1 MQYRIIFN
9 KFTGSWVFSSLMVI
23 ATTGSA
29 DSYLS
34 QQYPQYPQ
42 YSQPNYGGQPGS
54 RQTNPWLLPQT
65 QEKSRDYQTFPSYQ
79 GQQPH
84 ERQSPQES
92 QADKQKQN
100 FRFVTPE
107 ILESL
112 KQQQTRSQL
121 MPGSEYHQQNMSRR
135 PARGGYGYSPY
146 GQGYTDPIYGLPGVS
161 PWGIGA
167 DVLYRGQSNPWVPNE
182 AIGGI
187 PPIPMP
193 SWDENSYQ
201 DELDSTENQK
211 YDVFNPFTLLPNG
224 N

>member
-9 KFTGSWVFSSLMVI
+9 KFTGSWVFSSFMVI
-23 ATTGSA
+23 ATTVSA
-29 DSYLS
+29 DSYLA
-34 QQYPQYPQ
+34 QQYPQ
-42 YSQPNYGGQPGS
+42 YSQQNYGSQPGH

-65 QEKSRDYQTFPSYQ
+65 QEKSRDFQTFSNYQ
-79 GQQPH
+79 GRQPH

-92 QADKQKQN
+92 PADKQKQN

-112 KQQQTRSQL
+112 KQQQTQSQL
-121 MPGSEYHQQNMSRR
+121 MPGSEYHQQDMYPRS
-135 PARGGYGYSPY
+135 ARGRYGYSPY
-146 GQGYTDPIYGLPGVS
+146 GQGYTDSIYDLPAVS
-161 PWGIGA
+161 PWGIGP
-167 DVLYRGQSNPWVPNE
+167 DVLYRGQSYWAPNE

-187 PPIPMP
+187 PPIPVP
-193 SWDENSYQ
+193 TFDENRYQ
-201 DELDSTENQK
+201 DELDNTESPK